1 MTVTAAFCIISI
13 MEDKTLKILEF
24 DKIIERLAEHASSE
38 AGRELCLKLSPS
50 SGFRHISV
58 WQKNTSD
65 ACSRIRLS
73 GSTLSF
79 RGVKDIGDILKRLD
93 IGAVLSAAEL
103 LRVSSVLTV
112 SDRAKRFDSLDD
124 EHEDSLSEMFSM
136 IEPLVNINR
145 GIQTA
150 VLDEDTIADD
160 ASPGLAAVR
169 QKIKRTEAA
178 VHETMAA
185 KLNSCRDYLTDAVIT
200 QRDGRYCLPV
210 KSEYKSKVPGMVHDA
225 SSTGLTLFIEPM
237 AVVSL
242 NNELKELTVEE
253 QREIEKVL
261 RGLSESLMP
270 YTDTINDNIKLL
282 KRLDMIFAKALFS
295 AEVGGVEPKFSRD
308 RSIDLKEAR
317 HPLIDP
323 KSVVPVSV
331 RLGSEFGLLIVTGPN
346 TGGKT
351 VSLKT
356 TGLLTLMAQAGLHIP
371 AAEGSVMGIYEDV
384 YADIGDEQSI
394 EQSLSTFSAHMTNTV
409 HILEK
414 ADSHSL
420 CLFDELGSGTDPTE
434 GAALG
439 IAILDFLHNMK
450 TNTMATTHYAEIKAY
465 ALETDGVEN
474 ACCEFDVETLKP
486 TYRLL
491 IGVPGKSNAFAIS
504 ERLGLP
510 SYIIDEAKRRIKVEN
525 ESFEELIKKLNEDK
539 IGAERA
545 REEADSYKAEAESL
559 RNRLK
564 QREERLETNRD
575 KIIADAKA
583 EAQRI
588 LKNAKETADS
598 AIKNINRLKSVD
610 DYRKAEQERERLRK
624 QLKDSAGGQII
635 GEKGPSRPV
644 SAKKLQVG
652 DIVRIMPMGGVN
664 GTVSS
669 LPDKDNNFFVQIGFM
684 KSKVNVKDVELAQG
698 AGTAA
703 YLESAKNAK
712 TGSAG
717 TVKKDKKFSPKS
729 LTVSPEINL
738 IGMTTDEA
746 RPVLEKYLDDAYL
759 AHISPVRVV
768 HGRGTGALK
777 NMTHDY
783 LKRLKYVDSY
793 RLGVF
798 GEGDTG
804 VTVVT
809 FK

>member
-1 MTVTAAFCIISI
+1 

>member
-124 EHEDSLSEMFSM
+124 EREDSLSEMFSM

-169 QKIKRTEAA
+169 QKIKRTETS

-282 KRLDMIFAKALFS
+282 KKLDMIFAKALFS
-295 AEVGGVEPKFSRD
+295 AEIGGVEPKFSRD